1 MLDNGNMV
9 DFAPKNGNVFKS
21 RIKAPIQEIVID
33 GHGM

>member
-1 MLDNGNMV
+1 MVDNGSMV

-33 GHGM
+33 GYGM